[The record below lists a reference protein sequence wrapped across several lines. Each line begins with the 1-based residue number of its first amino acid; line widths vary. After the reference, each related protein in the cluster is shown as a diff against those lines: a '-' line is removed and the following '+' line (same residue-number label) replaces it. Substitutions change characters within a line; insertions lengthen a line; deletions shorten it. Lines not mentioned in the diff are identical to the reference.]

1 MYLNIGSDMAVRDRS
16 LIGIFDLDTVS
27 FSKHTRAFLAR
38 CESEGAVITAAEDI
52 PRSAVLISEYGME
65 KLYLTGPTSRALA
78 GRLENGTENGQTE
91 RK

>member
-27 FSKHTRAFLAR
+27 FSRHTRAFLAR
-38 CESEGAVITAAEDI
+38 CEKEGAVISAAEDI

-78 GRLENGTENGQTE
+78 GRLESGSDSSQIE

>member
-27 FSKHTRAFLAR
+27 FSRHTRAFLVR
-38 CESEGAVITAAEDI
+38 CEKEGAVISAAEDL

-78 GRLENGTENGQTE
+78 GRLESGSDSGQTE